1 MAKYT
6 FLDLAADVLKQ
17 SSTAIDVS
25 TIWSRAVES
34 GLASRLDSQGK
45 TPWTT
50 LGSRLYVDSKDNSQS
65 IFFRVGKNPVC
76 FGLNGVHSDQI
87 PADLLSKG
95 AQAPAPKLKERN
107 LHPLLAFF
115 AHLYLDSA
123 YVKTIYHE
131 KSSKKNYAEWI
142 HPDLAG
148 VCFPDLEVE
157 PLALASSLGELP
169 LRLLSFELKLSLDFS
184 NLRASFFQAVSNS
197 SWAHQGYLAAA
208 DIDGSP
214 EFLAELK
221 RLSSTF
227 GIGVISLNV
236 DSPDDS
242 EVLYPAKERE
252 ALDWVAIN
260 KLSAANPD
268 FRQFLKDVQID
279 IQGKKVHPAE
289 YDRIETD
296 TDKLRLLIDPSLKK

>member
-17 SSTAIDVS
+17 SPTAIDVS

-34 GLASRLDSQGK
+34 GFVSRLDSQGK
-45 TPWTT
+45 TPWIT
-50 LGSRLYVDSKDNSQS
+50 LGSRLYVDSKDNAQS

-76 FGLNGVHSDQI
+76 FGLNGVHADQS
-87 PADLLSKG
+87 PANLPTKSV
-95 AQAPAPKLKERN
+95 QAVPKLKERN
-107 LHPLLAFF
+107 LHPLLVFF
-115 AHLYLDSA
+115 AHLYLDGA

-142 HPDLAG
+142 HPDLVG
-148 VCFPDLEVE
+148 VCFPDLETE
-157 PLALASSLGELP
+157 PLALATSLGELP

-236 DSPDDS
+236 DAPDDS
-242 EVLYPAKERE
+242 AVLYPATERD

-279 IQGKKVHPAE
+279 VQGKKVHPAE
-289 YDRIETD
+289 YDRVETD
-296 TDKLRLLIDPSLKK
+296 TDKLKILIDPALKK

>member
-6 FLDLAADVLKQ
+6 FLDLAVDVLKQ
-17 SSTAIDVS
+17 SPTAIDVS

-34 GLASRLDSQGK
+34 GFSSRLDSQGK

-65 IFFRVGKNPVC
+65 KFFRVGKNPVC
-76 FGLNGVHSDQI
+76 FGLNGVHSDQASANMSSNI
-87 PADLLSKG
+87 VQVAS
-95 AQAPAPKLKERN
+95 KLKERN
-107 LHPLLAFF
+107 LHHLLVFF
-115 AHLYLDSA
+115 AHLYLDGA

-131 KSSKKNYAEWI
+131 KSSKKNYTEWI
-142 HPDLAG
+142 HPDLVG
-148 VCFPDLEVE
+148 VCFPDFEAE

-208 DIDGSP
+208 YIDGNP

-242 EVLYPAKERE
+242 MVLYPARERE

-268 FRQFLKDVQID
+268 FRQFVKDVQID

-289 YDRIETD
+289 YDFVETD
-296 TDKLRLLIDPSLKK
+296 TDKLRLLIDPTLKK